1 MYKALLREQLFDKFE
16 DNSTVAIFGAC
27 PAGERILED
36 IKKYKKNVEIAC
48 FIDNFVKGNFAD
60 LPIYTLKEFIDKNLK
75 CDMVIMSTKV
85 NVSNA
90 MHILRIY
97 DYNVLEQTIFLYKYY
112 RFANETFEK
121 ALNIFERQEDKNLY
135 KLLFDVRLGLK
146 DKSLISEYYNA
157 TFPSSLNF
165 SVISRQYLDKVNKN
179 AVKTIFDIGFC
190 NGLNAVAYNK
200 FLPNLERIYAFEAL
214 YDECR
219 VDLIEEFFEDLKKV
233 EIINKAVGNKKG
245 EIKFLYS
252 LDGNMEAAFS
262 KDISTKIRN
271 IDGWNEMT
279 VPMIDLDS
287 FVEERKIKPDLI
299 KMDIEGAEMSALKG
313 AMKTIKKSKPQ
324 LAISIYHSNKDF
336 VEIPVYLKENL
347 ENYSFKLEHYGTT
360 ICDTVLYAIPNEL
373 NY

>member
-1 MYKALLREQLFDKFE
+1 MYQEILKEQLFDKFE
-16 DNSTVAIFGAC
+16 DNSAVAIFGAC
-27 PAGERILED
+27 PAGERILDD
-36 IKKYKKNVEIAC
+36 IKKYKKNVKVIC
-48 FIDNFVKGNFAD
+48 FIDNFVKGTFAN
-60 LPIYTLKEFIDKNLK
+60 LPVYNLKEFIDKNFN
-75 CDMVIMSTKV
+75 CDLVIMSTY
-85 NVSNA
+85 NNTYL
-90 MHILRIY
+90 MINILRLY
-97 DYNVLEQTIFLYKYY
+97 DYNVIEQTGFLYKYY

-121 ALNIFERQEDKNLY
+121 ALNIFEKQEDKNLY
-135 KLLFDVRLGLK
+135 KLLFNIRLGLK
-146 DKSLISEYYNA
+146 DKSLIANYYRA
-157 TFPSSLNF
+157 EFPSSLNF
-165 SVISRQYLDKVNKN
+165 SVISRQYLDKINKN

-299 KMDIEGAEMSALKG
+299 KMDIEGAEMEALKG
-313 AMKTIKKSKPQ
+313 AIHAIKKSRSQ
-324 LAISIYHSNKDF
+324 LAISIYHSNQDF

-347 ENYSFKLEHYGTT
+347 ENYTFKLGHYRADWTET
-360 ICDTVLYAIPNEL
+360 ILYAIPNEL
-373 NY
+373 N